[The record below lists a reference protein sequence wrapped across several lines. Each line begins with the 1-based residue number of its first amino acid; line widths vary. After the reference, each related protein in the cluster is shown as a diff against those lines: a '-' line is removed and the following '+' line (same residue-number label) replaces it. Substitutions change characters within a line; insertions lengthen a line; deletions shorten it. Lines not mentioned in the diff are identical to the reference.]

1 MSYSLKLPPIVI
13 IIVLIV
19 ALLAIVLVY
28 GRDRW
33 QSATDKLRV
42 KMTNGQQPIQP
53 KNYDPKEIVD
63 LPEPVQRYFKTV
75 LQDGQALI
83 SKVELSQ
90 TGQFHMNETEH
101 KWHKFTA
108 TQLVVTKRLGFDW
121 NAKIQMFPFINVFVH
136 DTYLLGEGDLQASI
150 LGLFA
155 VAKMHNT
162 PQLNQGELLRFLAE
176 AIWYPTS
183 LLPSQG
189 VVWESINQ
197 HSSRATLT
205 DGKTTASVVFQF
217 DAEGLITSMRAEAR
231 CHSVVGD
238 KLVFMPWVGNFR
250 EYATH
255 NGMRIPL
262 EGEVGWE
269 HLEGLRLYF
278 IGKTTKINYE
288 FAS

>member
-1 MSYSLKLPPIVI
+1 MWIKWIAI
-13 IIVLIV
+13 IGVLILVSFGV
-19 ALLAIVLVY
+19 AAIY
-28 GRDRW
+28 GSDRW
-33 QSATDKLRV
+33 QSATNKLRV
-42 KMTNGQQPIQP
+42 KLTNGQQSIQP
-53 KNYDPKEIVD
+53 RTYDPKEIVD

-75 LQDGQALI
+75 LQDGQAI
-83 SKVELSQ
+83 ITKVELSQ
-90 TGQFHMNETEH
+90 TGQFHINETED

-108 TQLVVTKRLGFDW
+108 TQLVIAQRLGFDW
-121 NAKIQMFPFINVFVH
+121 DAKIQMFPFINIFVH
-136 DTYLLGEGDLQASI
+136 DAYLLEEGNLQASI

-162 PQLNQGELLRFLAE
+162 PELNQGELLRFLAE
-176 AIWYPTS
+176 TVWYPTS

-189 VVWESINQ
+189 VVWEAINQ

-205 DGKTTASVVFQF
+205 DGKTAASVVFQF
-217 DAEGLITSMRAEAR
+217 DAEGLITSIRAEAR

-238 KLVFMPWVGNFR
+238 KLMFMPWVGNFR
-250 EYATH
+250 EYSVQ

-269 HLEGLRLYF
+269 HPEGLRLYF